1 MNARTTN
8 IDGFL
13 RGNRSEAMALIRD
26 LGLAIKDIKFIG
38 GEATREKKE
47 GKNGRAE
54 RSS

>member
-13 RGNRSEAMALIRD
+13 GGNRSEAMALIQD
-26 LGLAIKDIKFIG
+26 LGLTVKDIKFIG
-38 GEATREKKE
+38 GEEDREKQE
-47 GKNGRAE
+47 GCHGRAE